1 MSADSGI
8 ATYRDAVTGIWENV
22 DPQAMASIDAW
33 HLDPDTMFAWYLW
46 RAQLVQ
52 QAQPNAGHLAIANT
66 PGATVTTQNIDNLHE
81 RAGSTEVAHLHGS
94 LFDFRCSL
102 CSAAYTTPIDLPT
115 EPVAK
120 IHPPSCPACGGLI
133 RPGVVW
139 FGEALPQD
147 EWAIAEQ
154 RMKTAD
160 AVLIVGTSGVVFPAA
175 GLPLMAHAREIP
187 IVEVTPLRTD
197 LSPLATVVVE
207 DTAADALPVILNPS

>member
-1 MSADSGI
+1 
-8 ATYRDAVTGIWENV
+8 
-22 DPQAMASIDAW
+22 
-33 HLDPDTMFAWYLW
+33 MFAWYLW

-52 QAQPNAGHLAIANT
+52 QAQPNAGHIAIAKT
-66 PGATVTTQNIDNLHE
+66 PGTTVTTQNIDNLHE